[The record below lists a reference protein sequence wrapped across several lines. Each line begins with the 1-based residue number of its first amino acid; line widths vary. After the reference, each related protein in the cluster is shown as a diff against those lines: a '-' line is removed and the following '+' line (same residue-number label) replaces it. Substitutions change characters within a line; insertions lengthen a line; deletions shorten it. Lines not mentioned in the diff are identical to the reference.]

1 MPDDRRWMLTGGL
14 TLIGLGVVFLFAQFI
29 GWDRIWP
36 LFPIL
41 GGLAALAGYLLSG
54 FRDSGLVFLGVGAV
68 LVGLFF
74 FGFTLGYWEWS
85 DMARLWPV
93 FVLIGG
99 VGIVRLPDVYTRM
112 HAASLTDTMGTLMI
126 LFGIMLQAGLSLA
139 ALKLAAIA
147 LFLML
152 TGPTA
157 TYALANA
164 AMLSGLRPD
173 NVEMPK
179 DLPEDMQL

>member
-1 MPDDRRWMLTGGL
+1 MALLLDALSWFMLIGGGL
-14 TLIGLGVVFLFAQFI
+14 
-29 GWDRIWP
+29 
-36 LFPIL
+36 
-41 GGLAALAGYLLSG
+41 
-54 FRDSGLVFLGVGAV
+54 
-68 LVGLFF
+68 
-74 FGFTLGYWEWS
+74 
-85 DMARLWPV
+85 

-173 NVEMPK
+173 NVEMPE